1 MKYIV
6 EMEAIKKY
14 YKVSKRNRSGLWGAV
29 KGLVKREYH
38 TVKAVDGINL
48 QIKEGEI
55 RAIIGPNG
63 AGKSTTLKMLSGIL
77 YPTEGKASV
86 LGRIPW
92 EERKKLV
99 KNLGV
104 VFGQKSKLWWDLPAV
119 DSFWLHKMIYDI
131 PKEIYEK
138 NLEYFREHLNL
149 KEVVGKPVR
158 QLSLGE
164 RMKCEFVCAML
175 HEPSLVILDEPTIG
189 LDVFSK
195 EEIRG
200 FIRNMNK
207 QHGTTFIITTH
218 DLNDVEELCENITV
232 INQGK
237 VNFDDS
243 MEHLHTFYRHRK
255 ILEMQ
260 FEKKIE
266 ETCLKEYSII
276 DFQGLSAKIE
286 VDLRQKELKNIIGK
300 MWESFPLVD
309 LNVKNISIE
318 EVIKDIY

>member
-1 MKYIV
+1 MEYIV
-6 EMEAIKKY
+6 EIEGIKKY
-14 YKVSKRNRSGLWGAV
+14 YQVTKRNRSGMWRMIKSLF
-29 KGLVKREYH
+29 KREYH
-38 TVKAVDGINL
+38 RVKALDGIDL
-48 QIKEGEI
+48 KIKQGEI

-63 AGKSTTLKMLSGIL
+63 AGKSTVLKILSGIL
-77 YPTEGKASV
+77 YPTQGHAV
-86 LGRIPW
+86 VMGMVPW
-92 EERKKLV
+92 EERKRLV

-131 PKEIYEK
+131 PEEVYEK
-138 NLEYFREHLNL
+138 NLAYFKEHLNL
-149 KEVVGKPVR
+149 QEVVGKPVR

-195 EEIRG
+195 EEIRN
-200 FIRNMNK
+200 FIRNMNE
-207 QHGTTFIITTH
+207 QRGTTFIITTH

-232 INQGK
+232 INRGK

-243 MEHLHTFYRHRK
+243 MEHLQTYYRHRK
-255 ILEMQ
+255 ILELQ
-260 FEKKIE
+260 FERKVE
-266 ETCLKEYSII
+266 EEALEEYSII
-276 DFQGLSAKIE
+276 EFQGLSAKIE
-286 VDLRQKELKNIIGK
+286 VDLRKKELKEVIGRI
-300 MWESFPLVD
+300 WETLPLMD
-309 LNVKNISIE
+309 FNVKNISIE

>member
-1 MKYIV
+1 MEYIV
-6 EMEAIKKY
+6 EIEGIKKY
-14 YKVSKRNRSGLWGAV
+14 YQVTKRNRSGMWRTIKSLF
-29 KGLVKREYH
+29 KREYH
-38 TVKAVDGINL
+38 RVKALDGIDL
-48 QIKEGEI
+48 KIKQGEI

-63 AGKSTTLKMLSGIL
+63 AGKSTVLKILSGIL
-77 YPTEGKASV
+77 YPTQGHAV
-86 LGRIPW
+86 VMGMVPW
-92 EERKKLV
+92 EERKRLV

-131 PKEIYEK
+131 PEEVYEK
-138 NLEYFREHLNL
+138 NLAYFKEHLNL
-149 KEVVGKPVR
+149 QEVVGKPVR

-195 EEIRG
+195 EEIRN
-200 FIRNMNK
+200 FIRNMNE
-207 QHGTTFIITTH
+207 QRGTTFIITTH

-232 INQGK
+232 INRGK

-243 MEHLHTFYRHRK
+243 MEHLQTYYRHRK
-255 ILEMQ
+255 ILELQ
-260 FEKKIE
+260 FERKVE
-266 ETCLKEYSII
+266 EEALEEYSII
-276 DFQGLSAKIE
+276 EFQGLSAKIE
-286 VDLRQKELKNIIGK
+286 VDLRKKELKEVIGRI
-300 MWESFPLVD
+300 WETLPLMD
-309 LNVKNISIE
+309 FNVKNISIE

>member
-1 MKYIV
+1 MEYIV
-6 EMEAIKKY
+6 EIEGIKKY
-14 YKVSKRNRSGLWGAV
+14 YQVTKRNRSGMWRTIKSLF
-29 KGLVKREYH
+29 KREYH
-38 TVKAVDGINL
+38 RVKALDGIDL
-48 QIKEGEI
+48 KIKQGEI

-63 AGKSTTLKMLSGIL
+63 AGKSTVLKILSGIL
-77 YPTEGKASV
+77 YPTQGHAV
-86 LGRIPW
+86 VMGMVPW
-92 EERKKLV
+92 KERKRLV

-131 PKEIYEK
+131 PEEVYEK
-138 NLEYFREHLNL
+138 NLAYFKEHLNL
-149 KEVVGKPVR
+149 QEVVGKPVR

-195 EEIRG
+195 EEIRN
-200 FIRNMNK
+200 FIRNMNE
-207 QHGTTFIITTH
+207 QRGTTFIITTH

-232 INQGK
+232 INRGK

-243 MEHLHTFYRHRK
+243 MEHLQTYYRHRK
-255 ILEMQ
+255 ILELQ
-260 FEKKIE
+260 FERKVE
-266 ETCLKEYSII
+266 EEALEEYSII
-276 DFQGLSAKIE
+276 EFQGLSAKIE
-286 VDLRQKELKNIIGK
+286 VDLRKKELKEVIGRI
-300 MWESFPLVD
+300 WETLPLMD
-309 LNVKNISIE
+309 FNVKNISIE